1 MKKSLALVAMLVAAP
16 AMADSLAVRGSAEF
30 IAGATLDAGHGFKD
44 NSADGYR
51 VGLEVVHP
59 IPLLPNAL
67 VRYQNLD
74 GSSNGMVL
82 EQEKL
87 DAIGYYQLLDNGL
100 INVDLGAGWR
110 KQTNTVGG
118 SDVEHGMFLA
128 YSAGELRIPGTPLAV
143 TGELNMPFYDNTWG
157 YDGQLGLAMRM
168 GAINLKAGYQWA
180 KMDFNE
186 SNKAGDV
193 DTNGWY
199 GGLTFGF

>member
-1 MKKSLALVAMLVAAP
+1 
-16 AMADSLAVRGSAEF
+16 
-30 IAGATLDAGHGFKD
+30 
-44 NSADGYR
+44 GYR

-59 IPLLPNAL
+59 IPLLPHAL

-82 EQEKL
+82 AQETL

-118 SDVEHGMFLA
+118 YDVEHVMFLA

-143 TGELNMPFYDNTWG
+143 TGELNMPFYDTTWG
-157 YDGQLGLAMRM
+157 YDGHLGLAMRM

-193 DTNGWY
+193 D
-199 GGLTFGF
+199 